1 MILNSPAK
9 INIGLH
15 IIARRPDGFH
25 DLQSVMYPVGLN
37 DIIEI
42 REASHG
48 SDALDFSQSGIS
60 IPAGPEKNLC
70 EKAHELFAKKRV
82 IPPVEIHLHKQIP
95 VGAGLGGGSSNA
107 SLTLLGLNQLCTDP
121 LSTETLHDMA
131 ASLGSDCPFFLHKQ
145 AMMMEGRG
153 ERLSPS
159 SVSLDGLYLVL
170 LFPDIHISTPEAY
183 AGVSPK
189 MPARHLGQLLD
200 VPVNKWKGSI
210 VNDFEKGIFEK
221 HPKIEML
228 KEELY
233 RAGALYVSLSGSG
246 SSIYGIFPQQPVLTD
261 AVTPYI
267 IWKGKA

>member
-1 MILNSPAK
+1 MILISPAK

-25 DLQSVMYPVGLN
+25 DLQSVMYPVGLS
-37 DIIEI
+37 DILEI
-42 REASHG
+42 RETEQG
-48 SDALDFSQSGIS
+48 SEALLFSQSGIT
-60 IPAGPEKNLC
+60 IPGGSEKNLC
-70 EKAHELFAKKRV
+70 EKAHDLFTRRRD

-107 SLTLLGLNQLCTDP
+107 SLTLLGLNKLTPDP
-121 LSTETLHDMA
+121 LSPETLHDMA
-131 ASLGSDCPFFLHKQ
+131 AILGSDCPFFLHKH

-153 ERLSPS
+153 EVLSPS
-159 SVSLDGLYLVL
+159 SLSLEGLYLVL

-183 AGVSPK
+183 SGVTPK
-189 MPARHLGQLLD
+189 MPPTHLEQLLE
-200 VPVNKWKGSI
+200 VPVSKWKKNI
-210 VNDFEKGIFEK
+210 VNDFEKGIFKK
-221 HPKIEML
+221 HPKIATL

-233 RAGALYVSLSGSG
+233 NAGALYASLSGSG
-246 SSIYGIFPQQPVLTD
+246 SSIYGIFPEAPELPE